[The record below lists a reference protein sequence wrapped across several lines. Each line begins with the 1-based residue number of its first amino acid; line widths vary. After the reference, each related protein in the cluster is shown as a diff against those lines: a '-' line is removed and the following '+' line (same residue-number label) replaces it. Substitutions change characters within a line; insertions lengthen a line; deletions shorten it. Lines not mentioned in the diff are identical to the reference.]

1 MNADHKTTD
10 NSSKKTEATFFFA
23 VVSCLTWMMWAGDE
37 SDKRCWQLV
46 GWSVLMR
53 KALACRCL
61 VMGYS
66 ISTRTPATLAAWPA
80 AWMKWWEKKKNTQF
94 GLRIEIEI
102 NYVDGPWPM
111 ACCKRKR
118 LNASNMHHT
127 LFLSHLF
134 TNPNFFISFD
144 STAVHRLTEGDT
156 KKNAVFQPL
165 MHFGYRIDDDGLH
178 RPKWVSASIV
188 K

>member
-1 MNADHKTTD
+1 MSVFGDGLFYQYAH
-10 NSSKKTEATFFFA
+10 
-23 VVSCLTWMMWAGDE
+23 AGDISRVASRMNE
-37 SDKRCWQLV
+37 M
-46 GWSVLMR
+46 MR
-53 KALACRCL
+53 
-61 VMGYS
+61 
-66 ISTRTPATLAAWPA
+66 
-80 AWMKWWEKKKNTQF
+80 EKKNTQF

-178 RPKWVSASIV
+178 RPK
-188 K
+188 